1 MSQTHFLSL
10 AEVCVTSYC
19 NLWLTKIVICL
30 QRIYHFFL
38 ATYNLSIKVGDVKG
52 SGTDGNVYIQLF
64 GERGNTAKIQLRQA
78 GDTRNKFEKGRTY
91 KFTVDT
97 VDIGKVIMPSPSPP
111 LHWLVYWSQGGEVWV
126 CNLDWSLLCV
136 HGCNTLTL
144 QCLSLPSLVQFVSRK
159 LSGKPDE
166 TV

>member
-1 MSQTHFLSL
+1 MKNYFKYINL
-10 AEVCVTSYC
+10 VVTFAF
-19 NLWLTKIVICL
+19 NQLWT
-30 QRIYHFFL
+30 YHFFIVIFS

-97 VDIGKVIMPSPSPP
+97 VDIGKV
-111 LHWLVYWSQGGEVWV
+111 
-126 CNLDWSLLCV
+126 LL
-136 HGCNTLTL
+136 
-144 QCLSLPSLVQFVSRK
+144 FVSYFI
-159 LSGKPDE
+159 
-166 TV
+166 T

>member
-1 MSQTHFLSL
+1 MLSII
-10 AEVCVTSYC
+10 ESDD
-19 NLWLTKIVICL
+19 IC
-30 QRIYHFFL
+30 FS

-97 VDIGKVIMPSPSPP
+97 VDIGKVQYITQTVLLLFPFRIN
-111 LHWLVYWSQGGEVWV
+111 LH
-126 CNLDWSLLCV
+126 D
-136 HGCNTLTL
+136 
-144 QCLSLPSLVQFVSRK
+144 
-159 LSGKPDE
+159 
-166 TV
+166 

>member
-1 MSQTHFLSL
+1 MLSIRKLCKYTLHRVNQLFTHL
-10 AEVCVTSYC
+10 V
-19 NLWLTKIVICL
+19 NVINF
-30 QRIYHFFL
+30 YFT

-97 VDIGKVIMPSPSPP
+97 VDIGKVTF
-111 LHWLVYWSQGGEVWV
+111 
-126 CNLDWSLLCV
+126 NLQT
-136 HGCNTLTL
+136 NI
-144 QCLSLPSLVQFVSRK
+144 LSCF
-159 LSGKPDE
+159 
-166 TV
+166 

>member
-1 MSQTHFLSL
+1 MLSII
-10 AEVCVTSYC
+10 ESDD
-19 NLWLTKIVICL
+19 I
-30 QRIYHFFL
+30 RFS

-97 VDIGKVIMPSPSPP
+97 VDIGKVQYITQSDSFIT
-111 LHWLVYWSQGGEVWV
+111 SFFQ
-126 CNLDWSLLCV
+126 DKA
-136 HGCNTLTL
+136 T
-144 QCLSLPSLVQFVSRK
+144 
-159 LSGKPDE
+159 
-166 TV
+166 

>member
-1 MSQTHFLSL
+1 MKSNKLLLSSG
-10 AEVCVTSYC
+10 ESDD
-19 NLWLTKIVICL
+19 IC
-30 QRIYHFFL
+30 FS

-97 VDIGKVIMPSPSPP
+97 VDIGKVQYITQTVLLLFSFRI
-111 LHWLVYWSQGGEVWV
+111 
-126 CNLDWSLLCV
+126 NLLALYHKCCSVIDSS
-136 HGCNTLTL
+136 T
-144 QCLSLPSLVQFVSRK
+144 P
-159 LSGKPDE
+159 
-166 TV
+166 

>member
-1 MSQTHFLSL
+1 MFQVGRVPYLVTRSNTTNSGMI
-10 AEVCVTSYC
+10 AENSKKKLLRYQKSIILLIHSKSFCV
-19 NLWLTKIVICL
+19 VA
-30 QRIYHFFL
+30 

-97 VDIGKVIMPSPSPP
+97 VDIGKV
-111 LHWLVYWSQGGEVWV
+111 
-126 CNLDWSLLCV
+126 
-136 HGCNTLTL
+136 L
-144 QCLSLPSLVQFVSRK
+144 QVAILR
-159 LSGKPDE
+159 
-166 TV
+166 

>member
-1 MSQTHFLSL
+1 MLIWTVKHDRSVGRSIKWITTCNCSKSVS
-10 AEVCVTSYC
+10 ETSD
-19 NLWLTKIVICL
+19 IC
-30 QRIYHFFL
+30 FS

-97 VDIGKVIMPSPSPP
+97 VDIGKVQYIAQNVLLLFSFST
-111 LHWLVYWSQGGEVWV
+111 
-126 CNLDWSLLCV
+126 NLIV
-136 HGCNTLTL
+136 FFHGCHFIIGYATCYLF
-144 QCLSLPSLVQFVSRK
+144 CCC
-159 LSGKPDE
+159 
-166 TV
+166 

>member
-1 MSQTHFLSL
+1 MFSVGESGD
-10 AEVCVTSYC
+10 
-19 NLWLTKIVICL
+19 IC
-30 QRIYHFFL
+30 FS

-97 VDIGKVIMPSPSPP
+97 VDIGKVQYMYIAQRGEGGMGWGGGCFAWPAWFPSFSDFFFYSKLGGWAPSPLPP
-111 LHWLVYWSQGGEVWV
+111 APDLPLQG
-126 CNLDWSLLCV
+126 
-136 HGCNTLTL
+136 
-144 QCLSLPSLVQFVSRK
+144 
-159 LSGKPDE
+159 
-166 TV
+166 

>member
-1 MSQTHFLSL
+1 MCIIESDD
-10 AEVCVTSYC
+10 
-19 NLWLTKIVICL
+19 ICL
-30 QRIYHFFL
+30 S

-97 VDIGKVIMPSPSPP
+97 VDIGKVQYITQT
-111 LHWLVYWSQGGEVWV
+111 VYY
-126 CNLDWSLLCV
+126 
-136 HGCNTLTL
+136 
-144 QCLSLPSLVQFVSRK
+144 FF
-159 LSGKPDE
+159 LSG
-166 TV
+166 